1 MHPASLTDREQIS
14 DIFDIE
20 NDFFIKG
27 NLASLNESFLLNDFF
42 LLLNMRIDQH
52 EIATIKCL
60 AEEHFGSGTKVYLF
74 GSRVDD
80 DKKGGDIDLFI
91 TNKNR
96 TKLTL
101 DSKIDFLT
109 DLKSIIGNQKID
121 VVLDNSLAR
130 RKKQFY
136 QSVTK
141 KYVEI

>member
-1 MHPASLTDREQIS
+1 
-14 DIFDIE
+14 
-20 NDFFIKG
+20 
-27 NLASLNESFLLNDFF
+27 
-42 LLLNMRIDQH
+42 MRIDQH
-52 EIATIKCL
+52 EISTIKCL
-60 AEEHFGSGTKVYLF
+60 AEKHFGSGTKVYLF

-91 TNKNR
+91 TNKNS

-101 DSKIDFLT
+101 ASKIDFLA

-141 KYVEI
+141 KSVEI